1 MKNVKELVNELNKY
15 VNPSSNSITI
25 EGQNF
30 HNGCY
35 TIALNYLNRN
45 FPSSLILKINNGQW
59 IMGEGAGEL
68 NYKQRHILIEFLV
81 NANNDSFKIEN

>member
-15 VNPSSNSITI
+15 VDSSADSITI
-25 EGQNF
+25 NSRDFKDGF
-30 HNGCY
+30 Y
-35 TIALNYLNRN
+35 TVALNDFNDH

-59 IMGEGAGEL
+59 TMGEGAGKL

-81 NANNDSFKIEN
+81 NANNDSFKIDD